1 MNRREWMKAATLA
14 GGAGGCEPHLRA
26 AAAYMDSDPSQLQ
39 TSITRLKLRHTW
51 TTTMSSSEY
60 RDTLSL
66 RLTSQGVT
74 GVGEG
79 APIIRYSETAEGAR
93 DAVESVRAWL
103 VSADPWQFQKLMAS
117 IFQRMEGQYAA
128 KAA

>member
-1 MNRREWMKAATLA
+1 MNRREWVKAATLA
-14 GGAGGCEPHLRA
+14 GA
-26 AAAYMDSDPSQLQ
+26 AAACEPYASSAVAYMEGDRSQLQ

-74 GVGEG
+74 GTGEG
-79 APIIRYSETAEGAR
+79 APINRYNETAEGAH
-93 DAVESVRAWL
+93 DAVESLRAWL
-103 VSADPWQFQKLMAS
+103 V
-117 IFQRMEGQYAA
+117 
-128 KAA
+128 